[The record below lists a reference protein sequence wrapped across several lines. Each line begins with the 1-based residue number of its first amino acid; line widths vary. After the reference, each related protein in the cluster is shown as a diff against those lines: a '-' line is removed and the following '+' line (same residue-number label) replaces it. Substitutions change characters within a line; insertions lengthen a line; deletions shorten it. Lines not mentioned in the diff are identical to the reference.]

1 MQRRLEEVVGGLQL
15 HKGYS
20 FCVVMTAQTQ
30 RQALLECLFRLRTA
44 AVVSHD
50 GGLISNLTVAENIA
64 LPAEYHAS
72 DKALLAEALPLYCR
86 CGLIDT
92 QQLLMLLP
100 KLPEQLSLYERR
112 LVGFMRAIRVEPELM
127 VYDGI
132 YDGLAHLEV
141 EQVDRFDECFHL
153 QFPFRTSVLLSFENA
168 YRPASVHQRM
178 IYLDDAF
185 K

>member
-1 MQRRLEEVVGGLQL
+1 MQRRIEEVVSGLQL
-15 HKGYS
+15 HRGYS
-20 FCVVMTAQTQ
+20 FCVVMTAQAQ
-30 RQALLECLFRLRTA
+30 RQALLESLFRLRTA
-44 AVVSHD
+44 AVVAHD
-50 GGLISNLTVAENIA
+50 GSLISNLTVAENIA
-64 LPAEYHAS
+64 LPVDYHAS
-72 DKALLAEALPLYCR
+72 DKEVQAGALPLYCR

-92 QQLLMLLP
+92 QQLQALLP

-141 EQVDRFDECFHL
+141 ERVCKFDECFHL

-168 YRPASVHQRM
+168 YRPTEAHQRM